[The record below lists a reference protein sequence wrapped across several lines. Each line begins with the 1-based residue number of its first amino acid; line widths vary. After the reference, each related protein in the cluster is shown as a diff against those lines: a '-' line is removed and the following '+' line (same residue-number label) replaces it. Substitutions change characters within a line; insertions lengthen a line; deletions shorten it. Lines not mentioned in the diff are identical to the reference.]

1 MTTDLGTGMTILT
14 PDACWLLLRN
24 VEVGRLAVVIGDHPE
39 IFPVNHIVDHGTL
52 VFRSAEGTKLA
63 GAVPDRP
70 VAFEVDGYEA
80 ASGEAWSV
88 IVKGQATEIEQMHE
102 LFEAADLP
110 LFPWHATPKQ
120 HFVRIVPDEVSGR
133 RFGVVDPCQWGAR
146 ATAVRPAAAE

>member
-1 MTTDLGTGMTILT
+1 MTVLT
-14 PDACWLLLRN
+14 ADACWQLLRDT
-24 VEVGRLAVVIGDHPE
+24 EVGRLAVVIGDHPD
-39 IFPVNHIVDHGTL
+39 IFPINHIVDHGTL

-88 IVKGQATEIEQMHE
+88 IVKGQATRIEQMHE
-102 LFEAADLP
+102 LFEASELP

-120 HFVRIVPDEVSGR
+120 HFVRIVPEEISGR
-133 RFGVVDPCQWGAR
+133 RFRVVDPCQRGAR
-146 ATAVRPAAAE
+146 GTTVRSAAAE

>member
-1 MTTDLGTGMTILT
+1 MTVLT
-14 PDACWLLLRN
+14 ADSCWQLLRDT
-24 VEVGRLAVVIGDHPE
+24 EVGRLAVVIGDHPD
-39 IFPVNHIVDHGTL
+39 IFPINHIVDHGTL

-88 IVKGQATEIEQMHE
+88 IVKGQATRIEQMHE
-102 LFEAADLP
+102 LFEASDLP

-120 HFVRIVPDEVSGR
+120 HFVRIVPEEISGR
-133 RFGVVDPCQWGAR
+133 RFRVVDPCQRGAR
-146 ATAVRPAAAE
+146 GTTVRSAAAE